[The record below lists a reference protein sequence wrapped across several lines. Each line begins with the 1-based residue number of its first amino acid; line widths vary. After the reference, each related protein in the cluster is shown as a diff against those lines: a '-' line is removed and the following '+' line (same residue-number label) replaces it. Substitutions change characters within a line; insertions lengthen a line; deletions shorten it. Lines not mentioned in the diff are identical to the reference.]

1 MTRGAPPK
9 NKATLV
15 EQILTTVR
23 EGATLR
29 ASCNKHNIPER
40 TVRGWRQADDK
51 LDDIF
56 YRARIDS
63 TQAKLDVYEDG
74 LVEAKKSG
82 DRNKILAADKLLGHA
97 RWEAEKLLAL
107 YQPAQKGQQDTNNAR
122 HMTIGWL
129 DAWDPCTNCGYNPKD
144 HIFENQLANVPAL
157 DAPFKAI
164 EDMTKFVR

>member
-9 NKATLV
+9 NKVTLV

-29 ASCNKHNIPER
+29 ASCIKYNIPER
-40 TVRGWRQADDK
+40 TVRGWRQADYE

-56 YRARIDS
+56 FKARIDG

-74 LVEAKKSG
+74 LIEAKKSG

-97 RWEAEKLLAL
+97 RWEAEKLLRL
-107 YQPAQKGQQDTNNAR
+107 YQPAKKDLQDTNNPG

-129 DAWDPCTNCGYNPKD
+129 DAWDPCTNCGYDPKD
-144 HIFENQLANVPAL
+144 HTFEYQPPAVPAL
-157 DAPFKAI
+157 DAPSNAI
-164 EDMTKFVR
+164 EDMTKIDR